1 MAVHLQDI
9 SSFKDDNSL
18 RTRVITILLGLS
30 DKVIHALYGQCI
42 FIVAV
47 CSDRE
52 IRHVMRKISQ
62 MYSITQIASI
72 IATLI
77 FTVND
82 NIGGIRRCIDK
93 GLLAGIIVSILFPV
107 IEGSRCRSRSLDI
120 GRKIALIAVL

>member
-1 MAVHLQDI
+1 MTVHLQDI
-9 SSFKDDNSL
+9 SSFEDDNSL

-52 IRHVMRKISQ
+52 IRHVMRKIAQ
-62 MYSITQIASI
+62 MDSIAQIARI

-82 NIGGIRRCIDK
+82 NVGGIFRCIVK
-93 GLLAGIIVSILFPV
+93 GLLAGIIVSILLTV
-107 IEGSRCRSRSLDI
+107 IEGNRRSSRRLDI